1 MKKQLIQEIN
11 RAREIMGISIISEET
26 FDNTRTFTAWMAN
39 QGSNVL
45 TKMQEL
51 FKDMSSVGRSV
62 SKGVPGYL
70 MKIQNQL
77 GRGLLKNL
85 SFDKLTVT
93 KVNIN
98 LSGSRGDEATALVMY
113 PEIPQFKSRNPK
125 DLEQICQT
133 INRWN
138 LDNFGNQQIS
148 GLNTQ
153 TGREGVNI
161 PIITSMKKPQ
171 GIYVFSPSYTEIDY
185 SAEAGTE
192 ATQDQYKTIA
202 GEDVQIDMSDSFAD
216 FEVTPEPSELDRV
229 KNELANAGN
238 VTRIAINSSA
248 DATGINDTKRFQ
260 GEMRKAGFPQYMK
273 ITNFAADTDLG
284 DFSETEVT
292 SGDRALAV
300 VRGKYLAKLLG
311 FDDSQVQ
318 YSFSL
323 VPAKQSKSV
332 TLNILSKGED
342 EEVLVS
348 RGQDATT
355 ASGEETFTTSQTGM
369 VEGKLNRGHIQFRK
383 GK

>member
-51 FKDMSSVGRSV
+51 FKDMRSVGRSV

-192 ATQDQYKTIA
+192 ATQDQYDTIA

-260 GEMRKAGFPQYMK
+260 DEMRKAGFPQYME

>member
-1 MKKQLIQEIN
+1 MKKRLIQEIN
-11 RAREIMGISIISEET
+11 RAREIMGVSIISEET
-26 FDNTRTFTAWMAN
+26 FDNTRTFAAWMAN

-51 FKDMSSVGRSV
+51 FKDMRSVGRSV

-77 GRGLLKNL
+77 SRGLLKNL

-98 LSGSRGDEATALVMY
+98 LMGEGEALVVY
-113 PEIPQFKSRNPK
+113 PEIAQFKSRNPK
-125 DLEQICQT
+125 DLDQICQI

-171 GIYVFSPSYTEIDY
+171 GIYVFSPSYTDIDY
-185 SAEAGTE
+185 SAEAGAP
-192 ATQDQYKTIA
+192 ATDDEYRTIA
-202 GEDVQIDMSDSFAD
+202 GEVTPIDMSDSFAD

-260 GEMRKAGFPQYMK
+260 DEMRKAGFPQYME

-311 FDDSQVQ
+311 FDDSQVE

-323 VPAKQSKSV
+323 VPAKQRKSV

-348 RGQDATT
+348 RGQDAST
-355 ASGEETFTTSQTGM
+355 ASGEETFTTAQTGM